1 MLGMQCAYVLDF
13 LGHPDFRNYVPGLAY
28 ISSSFNM
35 GLVNY
40 SHSNDTAITHKA
52 LNAQITQNLL
62 SKSLLLLTRTLLSS
76 VKQLIP

>member
-13 LGHPDFRNYVPGLAY
+13 LGHPDFKNSVPGLA
-28 ISSSFNM
+28 SSFNM

-40 SHSNDTAITHKA
+40 SRSNYTAITHKA